1 MRGLLWVLAL
11 FAAAVGLTLAARYN
25 SGYVLIVVHPW
36 RIELSLIL
44 FVAALG
50 GGFLAL
56 YGMVRFFAN
65 AIRLPARVREFRSGR
80 ARERDREQLLEAL
93 LEFFEGRYGRAE
105 QAAAKLLERNVYPAL
120 ATVISARAAHEIRA
134 YERRDRYLA
143 QGRRGSGGG
152 EVMRLLAEAELLL
165 DERRPVEAIA
175 ALEALPERHSAA
187 LRLELRARQMERHWD
202 RVAELIGE
210 LERRNVFD
218 REQAHELR
226 RTAIAEN
233 LRRKGVDVHA
243 LRAAWDRLD
252 DRMRRDRR
260 VAAAAARAYL
270 ESGERAVATGIVEQ
284 ALAFEWDAELV
295 RLYAQCGGPDALPLV
310 ERAEGWLAAHPDDAG
325 LLLTLGRL
333 CLALSLWGKA
343 RSYLEASLSIEPGHE
358 AHRLLGELL
367 AQQGDRDGANRHL
380 SAALSAAVAQLT
392 PPA

>member
-1 MRGLLWVLAL
+1 MRGLVWVLAL

-25 SGYVLIVVHPW
+25 NGYVLIVVHPW
-36 RIELSLIL
+36 RIELSLNL
-44 FVAALG
+44 LVAALAG
-50 GGFLAL
+50 AFLAL

-65 AIRLPARVREFRSGR
+65 AIRLPARVREYRSGR

-120 ATVISARAAHEIRA
+120 ATVIGARAAHEIRA
-134 YERRDRYLA
+134 YERRDQYLA
-143 QGRRGSGGG
+143 QGRRGGGG
-152 EVMRLLAEAELLL
+152 EVMRLLTEAELLL

-175 ALEALPERHSAA
+175 ALEALPDRHSAA

-202 RVAELIGE
+202 RVVELVGE

-226 RTAIAEN
+226 RTAISEN
-233 LRRKGVDVHA
+233 LRRMGTDVHA

-270 ESGERAVATGIVEQ
+270 ASGERAVATGIIEQ
-284 ALAFEWDAELV
+284 ALAFEWDADLV
-295 RLYAQCGGPDALPLV
+295 RLYAACGGPDALPLV
-310 ERAEGWLAAHPDDAG
+310 ERAEGWLAAHPHDAG
-325 LLLTLGRL
+325 LLLTLGQL

-343 RSYLEASLSIEPGHE
+343 RSYLEASLSIEPGYEPHQ
-358 AHRLLGELL
+358 LLGELL

-380 SAALSAAVAQLT
+380 SAALSAAVARIK